1 MAWTPDQSYSISR
14 HISMQEKKKMM
25 RPLKQ
30 PYIQNIV
37 YNFFYTTHENGCADQ
52 NGVGGG
58 KTKEQAGDRA

>member
-1 MAWTPDQSYSISR
+1 
-14 HISMQEKKKMM
+14 MM